1 MATATTIER
10 MGEALHLWALAPA
23 TVGACCVAADRG
35 RARVPEFAAA
45 ALMLLA
51 MADAA
56 TGAGL
61 IAPVF
66 WAVLLVAAAMALAA
80 LRGTRRGPRG
90 EAPAGGGV
98 GSRVGGIGSRARV
111 GGSGGGVGVAAGV
124 RMPHPSRAMTLMTAL
139 GLIVMAVLMVAMTGH
154 GVGSGGGT
162 LAGSVAAHGHGAGLS
177 VLGAGA
183 AAAGGA
189 GAAVA
194 VATAAVA
201 FAIAYAAASALAAA
215 RTGIRLDRIQ
225 YASMAAAT
233 GLMALASAA

>member
-1 MATATTIER
+1 VATATTIER

-98 GSRVGGIGSRARV
+98 GSRVRAGGPRT
-111 GGSGGGVGVAAGV
+111 GGVDVAARV

-154 GVGSGGGT
+154 GGGSVGGT

-177 VLGAGA
+177 VLGSGAAGAAGAGA
-183 AAAGGA
+183 AAA
-189 GAAVA
+189 VA
-194 VATAAVA
+194 MAAVA

>member
-35 RARVPEFAAA
+35 RARVPELAAA

-56 TGAGL
+56 SGTGL
-61 IAPVF
+61 IAPVY
-66 WAVLLVAAAMALAA
+66 WAVLLVVGAMALAA
-80 LRGTRRGPRG
+80 LRGARRG
-90 EAPAGGGV
+90 A
-98 GSRVGGIGSRARV
+98 GSRGARSSGAAVVRAR
-111 GGSGGGVGVAAGV
+111 AGV

-139 GLIVMAVLMVAMTGH
+139 GLIVMAVLMVAMTGP
-154 GVGSGGGT
+154 V
-162 LAGSVAAHGHGAGLS
+162 
-177 VLGAGA
+177 GA
-183 AAAGGA
+183 AASPAAAHAHGGA
-189 GAAVA
+189 SVAGATGALA
-194 VATAAVA
+194 LAG
-201 FAIAYAAASALAAA
+201 AIAYAGVSVVAAV
-215 RTGIRLDRIQ
+215 RTGIRLDRVQ